1 MNGTCQRV
9 QVEVVPISEGGLYL
23 RVEADGRQLLTITVQ
38 DNMTLTHAVEHLHDV
53 LRAWLVR
60 AMK

>member
-1 MNGTCQRV
+1 MIGHNERV
-9 QVEVVPISEGGLYL
+9 QVEVVPISDGGLYL
-23 RVEADGRQLLTITVQ
+23 RVEADGRQLLAMTIQ
-38 DNMTLTHAVEHLHDV
+38 DNMSLTHAVELLHDV